1 MEEKEGEEEE
11 DEVPSLPLGVTG
23 NVCSLFLC
31 LCKQPR
37 CFARRVMQLM

>member
-23 NVCSLFLC
+23 NVRSLFCVCANSQGALH
-31 LCKQPR
+31 
-37 CFARRVMQLM
+37 VG